1 MKKQSVAAA
10 CVTALLLLT
19 TACGK
24 AEEPALPVP
33 QEEQVKA
40 ICQLAVLEC
49 EYHNLAK
56 YQDGQKV
63 ERFLWMTKGKRFW
76 VEYSA
81 TAVLG
86 INADQVSMEL
96 QGDAVS
102 ITLPRARVLNCKVN
116 GDSLS
121 KDSYIVD
128 KDSAPVTAQDEV
140 AAFRDAQDGLQ
151 KTVEADNNMM
161 NLAQKRA
168 EELLRNYVNSLAK
181 ATGTEYQVEF
191 HYIEEDETAR
201 T

>member
-1 MKKQSVAAA
+1 MTKHSLAAA
-10 CVTALLLLT
+10 CMTALLLLT

-33 QEEQVKA
+33 QEEQVKT

-81 TAVLG
+81 TVVLG
-86 INADQVSMEL
+86 IDVNQVSMEL
-96 QGDAVS
+96 QDDVVKV
-102 ITLPRARVLNCKVN
+102 TLPKAQVLNCSVN

-121 KDSYIVD
+121 PDSYIVD
-128 KDSAPVTAQDEV
+128 KESAPVTAEDEV
-140 AAFRDAQDGLQ
+140 RAFKDAQDSLQ
-151 KTVEADNNMM
+151 QTVEADGDML
-161 NLAQKRA
+161 NLAQTRV
-168 EELLRNYVNSLAK
+168 EDLLRNYVNSLAK

-191 HYIEEDETAR
+191 HYIEENKNA
-201 T
+201 

>member
-24 AEEPALPVP
+24 AEESALPLP
-33 QEEQVKA
+33 QEEQVKT

-86 INADQVSMEL
+86 IDADQVSMEL
-96 QGDAVS
+96 QGDVVS

-140 AAFRDAQDGLQ
+140 AAFQDAQDGLQ
-151 KTVEADNNMM
+151 KTVEADGDMLD
-161 NLAQKRA
+161 LAQTRV
-168 EELLRNYVNSLAK
+168 EDLLRNYVNSLAK

-191 HYIEEDETAR
+191 HYIEEDETA
-201 T
+201 

>member
-24 AEEPALPVP
+24 TEEPALPLP
-33 QEEQVKA
+33 QEEQVKT

-56 YQDGQKV
+56 FEQKDASK
-63 ERFLWMTKGKRFW
+63 FLWMIKDKRFW

-96 QGDAVS
+96 QGDVVN
-102 ITLPRARVLNCKVN
+102 ITLPKAQVLHCKVN

-121 KDSYIVD
+121 PDSYIVD
-128 KDSAPVTAQDEV
+128 KASATVTAEDEV
-140 AAFRDAQDGLQ
+140 YAFQEAQDGLQ

-161 NLAQKRA
+161 NLAQTRV
-168 EELLRNYVNSLAK
+168 EDLLRNYVNSLAK
-181 ATGTEYQVEF
+181 ATGTEYRVEF
-191 HYIEEDETAR
+191 HYIEEDETA
-201 T
+201 

>member
-10 CVTALLLLT
+10 CVPALLLLT

-24 AEEPALPVP
+24 AEEPALPLP
-33 QEEQVKA
+33 QEEQVKT

-81 TAVLG
+81 TAGLG
-86 INADQVSMEL
+86 IDADQVSMEL
-96 QGDAVS
+96 QGDVVS

-140 AAFRDAQDGLQ
+140 AAFQDAQDGLQ

-181 ATGTEYQVEF
+181 ATETEYQVEF
-191 HYIEEDETAR
+191 HYIEEDETA
-201 T
+201 

>member
-24 AEEPALPVP
+24 AEAPVLPVP
-33 QEEQVKA
+33 QEGQMKA

-96 QGDAVS
+96 QGDVVS

-128 KDSAPVTAQDEV
+128 KDSAPVTAEDEV
-140 AAFRDAQDGLQ
+140 RAFKDAQDSLQ
-151 KTVEADNNMM
+151 QTVEADGDMLD
-161 NLAQKRA
+161 LAQTRV
-168 EELLRNYVNSLAK
+168 EDLLRNYVNSLAK

-191 HYIEEDETAR
+191 HYIEEDETA
-201 T
+201 

>member
-24 AEEPALPVP
+24 AEEPALPLP
-33 QEEQVKA
+33 QEEQVKT
-40 ICQLAVLEC
+40 ICQLAVPEC

-86 INADQVSMEL
+86 IDADQVSMEL
-96 QGDAVS
+96 QGDVVS
-102 ITLPRARVLNCKVN
+102 ITLPRARVLHCKVN

-140 AAFRDAQDGLQ
+140 AAFQDAQDGLQ

-191 HYIEEDETAR
+191 HYIEEDETA
-201 T
+201 

>member
-24 AEEPALPVP
+24 AEEPVLPVP
-33 QEEQVKA
+33 QEEQVKT

-86 INADQVSMEL
+86 INADQVSMKL
-96 QGDAVS
+96 QGDVVS

-191 HYIEEDETAR
+191 HYIEEDETA
-201 T
+201 

>member
-24 AEEPALPVP
+24 VEEPALPLP

-56 YQDGQKV
+56 FEQKDASK
-63 ERFLWMTKGKRFW
+63 FLWMTKDKRFW

-81 TAVLG
+81 TTVLG
-86 INADQVSMEL
+86 IDVNQVSMEL
-96 QGDAVS
+96 QGDVVN
-102 ITLPRARVLNCKVN
+102 ITLPKAQVLHCKVN

-128 KDSAPVTAQDEV
+128 KASAPVTAEDEV
-140 AAFRDAQDGLQ
+140 YAFQEAQDGLQ
-151 KTVEADNNMM
+151 KTVEADNDMM

-191 HYIEEDETAR
+191 HYIEEDETA
-201 T
+201 

>member
-24 AEEPALPVP
+24 AEEPALPLP
-33 QEEQVKA
+33 QEEQVKT

-86 INADQVSMEL
+86 IDADQVSMEL
-96 QGDAVS
+96 QGDVVS

-140 AAFRDAQDGLQ
+140 AAFQDAQDGLQ

-181 ATGTEYQVEF
+181 ATGTEYQEEF
-191 HYIEEDETAR
+191 HYIEEDETA
-201 T
+201 

>member
-1 MKKQSVAAA
+1 MKKQSVVAA

-24 AEEPALPVP
+24 AEEPALPLP
-33 QEEQVKA
+33 QEEQVKT

-86 INADQVSMEL
+86 IDADQVSMEL
-96 QGDAVS
+96 QGDVVS

-140 AAFRDAQDGLQ
+140 AAFQNAQDGLQ

-168 EELLRNYVNSLAK
+168 EELLKNYVNSLAK

-191 HYIEEDETAR
+191 HYIEEDETA
-201 T
+201 

>member
-24 AEEPALPVP
+24 AEEPALPLP
-33 QEEQVKA
+33 QEEQVKT

-49 EYHNLAK
+49 DYHNLAK

-86 INADQVSMEL
+86 IDADQVSMEL
-96 QGDAVS
+96 QGDVVS

-121 KDSYIVD
+121 PDSYIVD
-128 KDSAPVTAQDEV
+128 KDSAPVTAEDEV
-140 AAFRDAQDGLQ
+140 RAFKDAQDSLQ
-151 KTVEADNNMM
+151 QTVEADGDML
-161 NLAQKRA
+161 NLAQTRV
-168 EELLRNYVNSLAK
+168 EDLLRNYVNSLAK

-191 HYIEEDETAR
+191 HYIEEDETA
-201 T
+201 

>member
-24 AEEPALPVP
+24 AEAPVLPVP
-33 QEEQVKA
+33 QEGQMKA

-49 EYHNLAK
+49 DYHNLAK
-56 YQDGQKV
+56 FEQKDASK
-63 ERFLWMTKGKRFW
+63 FLWMTKDKRFW

-86 INADQVSMEL
+86 IDADQVSMEL
-96 QGDAVS
+96 QGDVVS
-102 ITLPRARVLNCKVN
+102 ITLPRAEVLDCNVN

-121 KDSYIVD
+121 PDSYIVD
-128 KDSAPVTAQDEV
+128 KDSAPVTAEDEV
-140 AAFRDAQDGLQ
+140 YAFQEAQDKLQ
-151 KTVEADNNMM
+151 QTVEADGDML
-161 NLAQKRA
+161 NLAQTRV
-168 EELLRNYVNSLAK
+168 EDLLRNYVNSLAK

-191 HYIEEDETAR
+191 HYLEEDENA
-201 T
+201 

>member
-24 AEEPALPVP
+24 VEEPALPVP
-33 QEEQVKA
+33 QEGQMKA

-56 YQDGQKV
+56 FEQKDASK
-63 ERFLWMTKGKRFW
+63 FLWMTKDKRFW

-81 TAVLG
+81 TTVLG
-86 INADQVSMEL
+86 IDVNQVSMEL
-96 QGDAVS
+96 QGDVVN
-102 ITLPRARVLNCKVN
+102 ITLPKAQVLDCKVN

-128 KDSAPVTAQDEV
+128 KASAPVTAEDEV
-140 AAFRDAQDGLQ
+140 YAFQEAQASLRQD
-151 KTVEADNNMM
+151 VEADQNML
-161 NLAQKRA
+161 NLAQTRA

-191 HYIEEDETAR
+191 HYIEEDETA
-201 T
+201 

>member
-10 CVTALLLLT
+10 CMTALLLLT

-24 AEEPALPVP
+24 AEAPVLPVP
-33 QEEQVKA
+33 QEEQMKA

-49 EYHNLAK
+49 DYHTLAK
-56 YQDGQKV
+56 FEQKDASK
-63 ERFLWMTKGKRFW
+63 FLWMTKDKRFW

-86 INADQVSMEL
+86 IDVKQVSMDLE
-96 QGDAVS
+96 GNVVKV
-102 ITLPRARVLNCKVN
+102 TLPKAEVLDCNVN

-121 KDSYIVD
+121 PDSYIVD
-128 KDSAPVTAQDEV
+128 KASAPVTAEDEV
-140 AAFRDAQDGLQ
+140 YAFQEAQDGLQ

-191 HYIEEDETAR
+191 HYIEEDETA
-201 T
+201 

>member
-1 MKKQSVAAA
+1 MKKQSAAAA

-24 AEEPALPVP
+24 AEESALPLP
-33 QEEQVKA
+33 QEEQVKT

-56 YQDGQKV
+56 FEQKDASK
-63 ERFLWMTKGKRFW
+63 FLWMTKDKRFW

-81 TAVLG
+81 TTVLG
-86 INADQVSMEL
+86 IDVNQVSMEL
-96 QGDAVS
+96 QGDVVKV
-102 ITLPRARVLNCKVN
+102 TLPKAQVLDCKVN

-121 KDSYIVD
+121 PDSYIVD
-128 KDSAPVTAQDEV
+128 KDSAPVTAEDEV
-140 AAFRDAQDGLQ
+140 YAFQEAQDGLQ

-191 HYIEEDETAR
+191 HYIEEDETA
-201 T
+201 

>member
-24 AEEPALPVP
+24 AEAPVLPVP
-33 QEEQVKA
+33 QEGQMKA

-56 YQDGQKV
+56 FEQKDASK
-63 ERFLWMTKGKRFW
+63 FLWMIKDKRFW

-96 QGDAVS
+96 QGDVVN
-102 ITLPRARVLNCKVN
+102 ITLPKAQVLHCKVN

-121 KDSYIVD
+121 PDSYIVD
-128 KDSAPVTAQDEV
+128 KASATVTAEDEV
-140 AAFRDAQDGLQ
+140 YAFQEAQDGLQ

-191 HYIEEDETAR
+191 HYIEEDETA
-201 T
+201 

>member
-24 AEEPALPVP
+24 AEEPALPLP
-33 QEEQVKA
+33 QEEQAKT

-56 YQDGQKV
+56 FEQKDASK
-63 ERFLWMTKGKRFW
+63 FLWMTKDKRFW

-86 INADQVSMEL
+86 IDADQVSMEL
-96 QGDAVS
+96 QGDVVS
-102 ITLPRARVLNCKVN
+102 ITLPRAQVLDCKVN

-128 KDSAPVTAQDEV
+128 KASAPVTAEDEV
-140 AAFRDAQDGLQ
+140 YAFQEAQDGLQ

-161 NLAQKRA
+161 NLAQTRV
-168 EELLRNYVNSLAK
+168 EDLLRNYVNSLAK
-181 ATGTEYQVEF
+181 ATGTKYQVEF
-191 HYIEEDETAR
+191 HYIEEDETA
-201 T
+201 

>member
-24 AEEPALPVP
+24 AEEPALPLP
-33 QEEQVKA
+33 QEEQVKT

-86 INADQVSMEL
+86 IDADQVSMEL
-96 QGDAVS
+96 QDDVVS
-102 ITLPRARVLNCKVN
+102 ITLPRARVLKCKVN

-140 AAFRDAQDGLQ
+140 AAFQDAQDSLQ
-151 KTVEADNNMM
+151 QTVEADGDMLD
-161 NLAQKRA
+161 LAQTRV
-168 EELLRNYVNSLAK
+168 EDLLRNYVNSLAK

-191 HYIEEDETAR
+191 HYIEEDETA
-201 T
+201 

>member
-1 MKKQSVAAA
+1 MKKQSAAAA

-24 AEEPALPVP
+24 AEEPALPLP
-33 QEEQVKA
+33 QEEQVKT

-86 INADQVSMEL
+86 INADQVSMKL
-96 QGDAVS
+96 QGDVVS

-128 KDSAPVTAQDEV
+128 KDSAPVTAEDEV
-140 AAFRDAQDGLQ
+140 RAFKDAQDSLQ
-151 KTVEADNNMM
+151 QTVEADGDMLD
-161 NLAQKRA
+161 LAQTRV
-168 EELLRNYVNSLAK
+168 EDLLRNYVNSLAK

-191 HYIEEDETAR
+191 HYIEEDETA
-201 T
+201 

>member
-24 AEEPALPVP
+24 AEAPVLPLP
-33 QEEQVKA
+33 QEEQVKT

-86 INADQVSMEL
+86 IDADQVSMGL
-96 QGDAVS
+96 QGDVVS
-102 ITLPRARVLNCKVN
+102 ITLPKAQVLDCKVN

-128 KDSAPVTAQDEV
+128 KASAPVTAEDEV
-140 AAFRDAQDGLQ
+140 YAFQEAQASLRQD
-151 KTVEADNNMM
+151 VEADQNML
-161 NLAQKRA
+161 NLAQTRA

-191 HYIEEDETAR
+191 HYIEEDETA
-201 T
+201 

>member
-24 AEEPALPVP
+24 AEEPALPLP
-33 QEEQVKA
+33 QEEQVKT

-96 QGDAVS
+96 QGDVVS

-128 KDSAPVTAQDEV
+128 KDSAPVTAEDEV
-140 AAFRDAQDGLQ
+140 HAFQEAQDSLRQ
-151 KTVEADNNMM
+151 TVEADGDMLD
-161 NLAQKRA
+161 LAQTRV
-168 EELLRNYVNSLAK
+168 EELLKNYVNSLAK
-181 ATGTEYQVEF
+181 ATGTEYRVEF
-191 HYIEEDETAR
+191 HYLEADENA
-201 T
+201 

>member
-24 AEEPALPVP
+24 AEEPALPLP
-33 QEEQVKA
+33 QEGQMKA

-86 INADQVSMEL
+86 IDADQVSMEL
-96 QGDAVS
+96 QGDVVS

-140 AAFRDAQDGLQ
+140 AAFQDAQDGLQ

-191 HYIEEDETAR
+191 HYIEADETA
-201 T
+201 

>member
-24 AEEPALPVP
+24 TEEPALPLP
-33 QEEQVKA
+33 QEEQVKT

-86 INADQVSMEL
+86 IDADQVSMEL
-96 QGDAVS
+96 QGDVVS

-140 AAFRDAQDGLQ
+140 AAFQDAQDGLQ

-168 EELLRNYVNSLAK
+168 EELMRNYVNSLAK

-191 HYIEEDETAR
+191 HYIEEDETA
-201 T
+201 

>member
-1 MKKQSVAAA
+1 M
-10 CVTALLLLT
+10 TALLLLT

-24 AEEPALPVP
+24 VEEPVLPVP

-49 EYHNLAK
+49 DYHNLAK

-86 INADQVSMEL
+86 INADQVSMKL
-96 QGDAVS
+96 QGDVVS

-181 ATGTEYQVEF
+181 ATGTEYQVKF
-191 HYIEEDETAR
+191 HYIEENETA
-201 T
+201 

>member
-24 AEEPALPVP
+24 AEEPALPLP
-33 QEEQVKA
+33 QEEQVKT

-86 INADQVSMEL
+86 IDADQVSMEF
-96 QGDAVS
+96 QGDVVS

-128 KDSAPVTAQDEV
+128 KESAPVTAEDEV
-140 AAFRDAQDGLQ
+140 RAFKDAQDSLQ
-151 KTVEADNNMM
+151 QTVEADGDML
-161 NLAQKRA
+161 NLAQTRV
-168 EELLRNYVNSLAK
+168 EDLLRNYVNSLAK

-191 HYIEEDETAR
+191 HYIEEDETA
-201 T
+201 

>member
-24 AEEPALPVP
+24 AEAPVLPVP
-33 QEEQVKA
+33 QEGQMKA

-49 EYHNLAK
+49 DYHNLAK
-56 YQDGQKV
+56 FEQKDASK
-63 ERFLWMTKGKRFW
+63 FLWMTKDKRFW

-81 TAVLG
+81 TTVLG
-86 INADQVSMEL
+86 IDVNQVSMEL
-96 QGDAVS
+96 QGDVVN
-102 ITLPRARVLNCKVN
+102 ITLPKAQVLDCKVN

-128 KDSAPVTAQDEV
+128 KASAPVTAEDEV
-140 AAFRDAQDGLQ
+140 YAFQEAQASLRQD
-151 KTVEADNNMM
+151 VEADQNML
-161 NLAQKRA
+161 NLAQTRA

-191 HYIEEDETAR
+191 HYIEEDETA
-201 T
+201 

>member
-10 CVTALLLLT
+10 CMTALLLLT

-24 AEEPALPVP
+24 AEAPALPVP
-33 QEEQVKA
+33 QEGQVKA

-96 QGDAVS
+96 QGDVVS
-102 ITLPRARVLNCKVN
+102 ITMPRARVLNCKVN
-116 GDSLS
+116 EDSLS

-191 HYIEEDETAR
+191 HYIEEDETA
-201 T
+201 

>member
-24 AEEPALPVP
+24 VEEPALPVP
-33 QEEQVKA
+33 QEGQMKA

-86 INADQVSMEL
+86 INADQVSMKL
-96 QGDAVS
+96 QGDVVS

-140 AAFRDAQDGLQ
+140 AAFQDAQDGLQ
-151 KTVEADNNMM
+151 KTVEADNNVM

-191 HYIEEDETAR
+191 HYIEEDETA
-201 T
+201 

>member
-24 AEEPALPVP
+24 AEAPVLPVP
-33 QEEQVKA
+33 QEGQMKA

-56 YQDGQKV
+56 FEQKDASK
-63 ERFLWMTKGKRFW
+63 FLWMIKDKRFW

-96 QGDAVS
+96 QGDVVN
-102 ITLPRARVLNCKVN
+102 ITLPKAQVLHCKVN

-121 KDSYIVD
+121 PDSYIVD
-128 KDSAPVTAQDEV
+128 KASAPVTAEDEV
-140 AAFRDAQDGLQ
+140 YAFQEAQDGLQ

-161 NLAQKRA
+161 NLAQTRV
-168 EELLRNYVNSLAK
+168 EDLLRNYVNSLAK
-181 ATGTEYQVEF
+181 ATGTEYRVEF
-191 HYIEEDETAR
+191 HYIEEDETA
-201 T
+201 

>member
-24 AEEPALPVP
+24 AEEPALPLP

-56 YQDGQKV
+56 FEQKDASK
-63 ERFLWMTKGKRFW
+63 FLWMIKDKRFW

-86 INADQVSMEL
+86 IDADQVSMEL
-96 QGDAVS
+96 QGDVVS
-102 ITLPRARVLNCKVN
+102 ITLPRAQVLDCKVN

-121 KDSYIVD
+121 PDSYIVD
-128 KDSAPVTAQDEV
+128 KDSAPVTAEDEV
-140 AAFRDAQDGLQ
+140 YAFQEAQDGLQ

-161 NLAQKRA
+161 NLAQTRV
-168 EELLRNYVNSLAK
+168 EDLLRNYVNSLAK

-191 HYIEEDETAR
+191 HYIEEDETA
-201 T
+201 

>member
-24 AEEPALPVP
+24 AEAPVLPVP
-33 QEEQVKA
+33 QEGQMKA

-56 YQDGQKV
+56 FEQKDASK
-63 ERFLWMTKGKRFW
+63 FLWMIKDKRFW

-86 INADQVSMEL
+86 IDADQVSMEL
-96 QGDAVS
+96 QGDVVS
-102 ITLPRARVLNCKVN
+102 ITLPRAQVLDCKVN

-128 KDSAPVTAQDEV
+128 KDSAPVTAEDEV
-140 AAFRDAQDGLQ
+140 YAFQEAQDGLQ

-161 NLAQKRA
+161 NLAQTRV
-168 EELLRNYVNSLAK
+168 EELLKNYVNSLAK
-181 ATGTEYQVEF
+181 ATGTEYRVEF
-191 HYIEEDETAR
+191 HYIEEDETA
-201 T
+201 

>member
-24 AEEPALPVP
+24 VEKPALPLP
-33 QEEQVKA
+33 QEEQVKT

-56 YQDGQKV
+56 FEQKDASK
-63 ERFLWMTKGKRFW
+63 FLWMTKDKRFW

-81 TAVLG
+81 TTVLG
-86 INADQVSMEL
+86 IDVNQVSMEL
-96 QGDAVS
+96 QGDVVN
-102 ITLPRARVLNCKVN
+102 ITLPKAQVLDCKVN

-128 KDSAPVTAQDEV
+128 KASAPVTAEDEV
-140 AAFRDAQDGLQ
+140 YAFQEAQDGLQ

-191 HYIEEDETAR
+191 HYIEEDETA
-201 T
+201 